1 MQTFIM
7 AIWKSIPH
15 SDHKDDLLKNL
26 IYNLAPKRLLTPLII
41 SLPLL
46 IANINVLYAS
56 GNRIYQ
62 CATSKDVYKA
72 LDTVK
77 PGDTIMLQ
85 GGKVYEIDKSFKL
98 YANGSDR
105 SRITLTSKDS
115 TDLGRYAV
123 ISTVGQKK
131 EEDLVALR
139 LSGSF
144 WNISRI
150 EITGKKVSLDKDY
163 WNTHGFRIG
172 LYLLGSRSHHNLI
185 EDVHIHHT
193 HNAAV
198 AIRDESHHNTF
209 RRMKIHHIG
218 EWLDKDYDAHEGEGF
233 YIGSS
238 KGLKEGEKK
247 ARVHNIIIE
256 ESILGPGL
264 LGQYIDIKYAASF
277 VTARNN
283 ILYCYEKSYNEE
295 VIKLAG
301 FANVIKDNKFIG
313 SNKNL
318 TQYIRILNKK
328 TDDPIKVDY
337 LDQKNIPAPTGR
349 DNTVVNNVFYTND
362 PKILVV
368 EIDVAPIDRSSVIV
382 ENNKIEPFDDY
393 EW

>member
-1 MQTFIM
+1 M

-172 LYLLGSRSHHNLI
+172 
-185 EDVHIHHT
+185 
-193 HNAAV
+193 
-198 AIRDESHHNTF
+198 
-209 RRMKIHHIG
+209 
-218 EWLDKDYDAHEGEGF
+218 
-233 YIGSS
+233 
-238 KGLKEGEKK
+238 
-247 ARVHNIIIE
+247 
-256 ESILGPGL
+256 
-264 LGQYIDIKYAASF
+264 
-277 VTARNN
+277 
-283 ILYCYEKSYNEE
+283 
-295 VIKLAG
+295 
-301 FANVIKDNKFIG
+301 
-313 SNKNL
+313 
-318 TQYIRILNKK
+318 
-328 TDDPIKVDY
+328 
-337 LDQKNIPAPTGR
+337 
-349 DNTVVNNVFYTND
+349 
-362 PKILVV
+362 
-368 EIDVAPIDRSSVIV
+368 
-382 ENNKIEPFDDY
+382 
-393 EW
+393 

>member
-1 MQTFIM
+1 M
-7 AIWKSIPH
+7 
-15 SDHKDDLLKNL
+15 KNV
-26 IYNLAPKRLLTPLII
+26 INNLALKRLLPPLII
-41 SLPLL
+41 FFSLS

-56 GNRIYQ
+56 DIYQ
-62 CATSKDVYKA
+62 CATSKDVYDA

-98 YANGSDR
+98 HANGSDKN
-105 SRITLTSKDS
+105 RITLTSEDS
-115 TDLGRYAV
+115 TGQGRYAV

-131 EEDLVALR
+131 EEDLVAIK

-150 EITGKKVSLDKDY
+150 EITGKKVSLDKGY

-172 LYLLGSRSHHNLI
+172 LYLSGSGSNHNVI
-185 EDVHIHHT
+185 EDVYIHHT
-193 HNAAV
+193 HNTAV
-198 AIRDESHHNTF
+198 AIRNESHHNTF

-218 EWLDKDYDAHEGEGF
+218 EWLDKDYNAHEGEGF

-238 KGLKEGEKK
+238 KGLEERGKM
-247 ARVHNIIIE
+247 ARAHNIIIE

-277 VTARNN
+277 VTVRNN

-295 VIKLAG
+295 IVKLAG
-301 FANVIKDNKFIG
+301 FANIIKDNKFIG

-318 TQYIRILNKK
+318 TRYIQILNKK
-328 TDDPIKVDY
+328 TDDPVRVDY
-337 LDQKNIPAPTGR
+337 LDQKNIP
-349 DNTVVNNVFYTND
+349 VKSKKFC
-362 PKILVV
+362 KI
-368 EIDVAPIDRSSVIV
+368 VAP
-382 ENNKIEPFDDY
+382 
-393 EW
+393 

>member
-1 MQTFIM
+1 LQVIAVVTAKEPKYEISPEQTHSTLLVVCPSMHGVFRHG
-7 AIWKSIPH
+7 IPYRFSERLRRFKFCNLSVRGFDLVQEGRALCQHVLTLGQRHRESAH
-15 SDHKDDLLKNL
+15 S
-26 IYNLAPKRLLTPLII
+26 
-41 SLPLL
+41 
-46 IANINVLYAS
+46 
-56 GNRIYQ
+56 NRIYQ

-144 WNISRI
+144 WNFSRI

-172 LYLLGSRSHHNLI
+172 LYLLGSRSHHNII

-337 LDQKNIPAPTGR
+337 LDQNNIPAPTGR
-349 DNTVVNNVFYTND
+349 DNTVVN
-362 PKILVV
+362 
-368 EIDVAPIDRSSVIV
+368 RSVYR
-382 ENNKIEPFDDY
+382 NLT
-393 EW
+393 